1 MIEPLRHRTPLSG
14 VHMVPTKGR
23 ATVSD
28 RVLNAFL
35 DRQQDEGATLARESD
50 LLDLLPLDGSPAR
63 RYAAAFHCR
72 GLVRDPDGEV
82 READHFEIGIW
93 FPPDYLRRAEP
104 FQVHTWFGP
113 RHVFHPNISA
123 TAPFICIGRLTPGTS
138 LVDILYQCYEVI
150 TYQKVTMR
158 EDDALNKEACAWARR
173 NQHRLPVDRKPLK
186 RRTGRIHVDHV
197 PETEQ
202 EEES

>member
-1 MIEPLRHRTPLSG
+1 MT
-14 VHMVPTKGR
+14 
-23 ATVSD
+23 D

-35 DRQQDEGATLARESD
+35 DRQQEDGATLARQSD
-50 LLDLLPLDGSPAR
+50 LLNLLPLAGSPTQ
-63 RYAAAFHCR
+63 RYVATFNCR
-72 GLVRDPDGEV
+72 GLVRDSGGEV
-82 READHFEIGIW
+82 RESDHFEVGIW

-104 FQVHTWFGP
+104 FQVLTWCGP

-138 LVDILYQCYEVI
+138 LVDILYQSYEVI

-173 NQHRLPVDRKPLK
+173 NQHRLPIDRRSLK
-186 RRTGRIHVDHV
+186 RRTGRIHVDHAT
-197 PETEQ
+197 ETEQ
-202 EEES
+202 EDES